1 MVSEIEVQGYAH
13 KIDQWPMEKEF
24 APRGVFLEMSDL
36 IISKYTQ
43 MYTDKRKCMHANY
56 VIKN

>member
-36 IISKYTQ
+36 IISKYT
-43 MYTDKRKCMHANY
+43 
-56 VIKN
+56 

>member
-1 MVSEIEVQGYAH
+1 
-13 KIDQWPMEKEF
+13 MEKEF

-43 MYTDKRKCMHANY
+43 MYTDKRKCMQANY